1 MTRGFLTRFC
11 YFMPLGCYRF
21 KGGYWR
27 VSGLFGNTLLCGID
41 ILLEQFA
48 DTVTLLA
55 SIRQTNFG
63 VGP

>member
-1 MTRGFLTRFC
+1 
-11 YFMPLGCYRF
+11 MPLGYYRF

-27 VSGLFGNTLLCGID
+27 VSGPFGNTLLCGID

-63 VGP
+63 EGP